1 MRNSDIIHV
10 ITLHNMIVSLSS
22 NPKTEATQD
31 KINDLADDLI
41 LFLLTKVRIRDKYD
55 RSFATDVK
63 MVMTSI
69 EKEQEW
75 SNIPPTLPLDV
86 IIIAVIRNILVRHNV
101 SFGITKMK
109 YWIEFSN
116 SYAHAVLSY

>member
-10 ITLHNMIVSLSS
+10 ISLHNMIVSLAS

-41 LFLLTKVRIRDKYD
+41 LFLLTNVRIRDKYD
-55 RSFATDVK
+55 SSFATDVK

-101 SFGITKMK
+101 SFKIKKMK
-109 YWIEFSN
+109 YWKDFSN